1 MFQSSSTQNDFN
13 STEAEL
19 KISYLK
25 PSDIKD
31 LQTEEIKQA
40 QIHIALL
47 GWMLSCLE
55 NTWVWR
61 RSKTKNHV
69 GIDRQLF
76 KETDFMHMWS
86 CNMSSKRSHSKLHLF
101 AFWPPGHFGTQTSYH
116 SYCTATLWT
125 FSRGKF
131 SKGGWAL
138 PRQSLH
144 VFLDCTAAKTQLMK
158 HLGAEPK
165 PSVSQAHSLH
175 RGTLNMLSWVG
186 IQSKVV
192 FCATV
197 HGGVWSSSL
206 FKTSPVHCIFGIRHK
221 MGQTKEQVQL
231 LNSGT

>member
-25 PSDIKD
+25 PSDIKG

-101 AFWPPGHFGTQTSYH
+101 AFWSPGHFGTQTSYH

-131 SKGGWAL
+131 YKGGWAL

-144 VFLDCTAAKTQLMK
+144 VFLDCTAAKTINETEQNPNPLSPK
-158 HLGAEPK
+158 HMPCTEELWTCTHGWEHRAKWFSVPLCTEEFGALHYLKLHQSTASLASDIRWGK
-165 PSVSQAHSLH
+165 PRNRCSY
-175 RGTLNMLSWVG
+175 
-186 IQSKVV
+186 
-192 FCATV
+192 
-197 HGGVWSSSL
+197 
-206 FKTSPVHCIFGIRHK
+206 
-221 MGQTKEQVQL
+221 
-231 LNSGT
+231 